1 MSFDYGPTPER
12 AWGATGWDSSAL
24 SRVLGLLGLA
34 AAITAGG
41 AIIGPALGLAGFW
54 ISLVGGFVVLI
65 VLRFARNTSPLNMVL
80 FVVFSALEGVVLGD
94 VLEIYVAQGASLVV
108 FQAAAATAVA
118 ALAAGAVGYF
128 THRDLS
134 RLGGYLFIALIVVV
148 VASLVGLFI
157 QSGVLWTV
165 ISAVSALLFTAFL
178 VFDINRVARAGNLSQ
193 GDAIVMAISVY
204 LDIYNL
210 FLDLLYLLG
219 GRRGSR

>member
-1 MSFDYGPTPER
+1 MPHFIPVSLEYARES
-12 AWGATGWDSSAL
+12 AWDSSAL

-41 AIIGPALGLAGFW
+41 AFVGPALGVVGLW
-54 ISLVGGFVVLI
+54 VSLIGGFVVLI
-65 VLRFARNTSPLNMVL
+65 ALRFARNSSPINMVL
-80 FVVFSALEGVVLGD
+80 FVLFSALEGVVLGD
-94 VLEIYVAQGASLVV
+94 VLEIYIAQGASVII

-118 ALAAGAVGYF
+118 GIAAGAVGYL

-134 RLGGYLFIALIVVV
+134 RLGGFLFIGLVVV
-148 VASLVGLFI
+148 AVASLVGLFV
-157 QSGVLWTV
+157 QSGVLWTA
-165 ISAVSALLFTAFL
+165 ISAVSALLFTGFL
-178 VFDINRVARAGNLSQ
+178 VFDINRVARAGNVSE

-210 FLDLLYLLG
+210 FLDLLYLFG

>member
-1 MSFDYGPTPER
+1 MSVDR
-12 AWGATGWDSSAL
+12 AFSGAGWDSSAL

-41 AIIGPALGLAGFW
+41 AFVGPALGMVGFW
-54 ISLVGGFVVLI
+54 ISLIGGFVVLI
-65 VLRFARNTSPLNMVL
+65 ALRFARNSSPLNMVL

-94 VLEIYVAQGASLVV
+94 VLEIYIAQGASLIV

-118 ALAAGAVGYF
+118 GIAAGAVGYL

-134 RLGGYLFIALIVVV
+134 RLGGYLFIALVVVV
-148 VASLVGLFI
+148 VASIVGLFI

-178 VFDINRVARAGNLSQ
+178 VVDINRVARAGNVSE

-210 FLDLLYLLG
+210 FLDLLYLFG

>member
-1 MSFDYGPTPER
+1 MSFDYAR
-12 AWGATGWDSSAL
+12 ATAWDSSAL

-41 AIIGPALGLAGFW
+41 ALVGPALGVVGLW
-54 ISLVGGFVVLI
+54 VSLIGGFVVLI
-65 VLRFARNTSPLNMVL
+65 ALRFARNSSPINMVL

-94 VLEIYVAQGASLVV
+94 VLETYIAQGASLIV

-118 ALAAGAVGYF
+118 GIAAGAVGYF

-134 RLGGYLFIALIVVV
+134 RLGGFLFIGLVVVV
-148 VASLVGLFI
+148 VASLVGLFV
-157 QSGVLWTV
+157 QSGVLWTA
-165 ISAVSALLFTAFL
+165 ISAVSALLFTGFL
-178 VFDINRVARAGNLSQ
+178 VFDINRVARAGNVSE

-204 LDIYNL
+204 LDVYNL
-210 FLDLLYLLG
+210 FLDLLYLFG

>member
-12 AWGATGWDSSAL
+12 AWGATGWDTSAL

-41 AIIGPALGLAGFW
+41 AIVGPALGPVGFW

-65 VLRFARNTSPLNMVL
+65 VLRFARDASPINMVL

-134 RLGGYLFIALIVVV
+134 RLGGYLFIALVVVV

-157 QSGVLWTV
+157 QSGALWTV

-178 VFDINRVARAGNLSQ
+178 VFDINRVARAGKLSQ

>member
-1 MSFDYGPTPER
+1 MPMSFEYAR
-12 AWGATGWDSSAL
+12 ATAWDSSAL

-41 AIIGPALGLAGFW
+41 ALVGPALGVVGLW
-54 ISLVGGFVVLI
+54 VSLIGGFVVLI
-65 VLRFARNTSPLNMVL
+65 ALRFARNSSPINMVL

-94 VLEIYVAQGASLVV
+94 VLETYIAQGASLIV

-118 ALAAGAVGYF
+118 GIAAGAVGYF

-134 RLGGYLFIALIVVV
+134 RLGGFLFIGLVVVV
-148 VASLVGLFI
+148 VASLVGLFV
-157 QSGVLWTV
+157 QSGVLWTA
-165 ISAVSALLFTAFL
+165 ISAVSALLFTGFL
-178 VFDINRVARAGNLSQ
+178 VFDINRVARAGNVSE

-204 LDIYNL
+204 LDVYNL
-210 FLDLLYLLG
+210 FLDLLYLFG

>member
-1 MSFDYGPTPER
+1 MSFDYGPSPER
-12 AWGATGWDSSAL
+12 TWSATERGTNAL

-41 AIIGPALGLAGFW
+41 AFLGPLLGQTGFW
-54 ISLVGGFVVLI
+54 ISLIGGFVVLL
-65 VLRFARNTSPLNMVL
+65 VLRFARNASPINMVL

-94 VLEIYVAQGASLVV
+94 VLEIYIAQGASLIV

-148 VASLVGLFI
+148 VASIVGLFI

-178 VFDINRVARAGNLSQ
+178 VFDINRVARAGNISE

-210 FLDLLYLLG
+210 FLDLLNLLG

>member
-1 MSFDYGPTPER
+1 MSMSLEYARET
-12 AWGATGWDSSAL
+12 AWDSSAL

-41 AIIGPALGLAGFW
+41 AFVGPALGVVGLW
-54 ISLVGGFVVLI
+54 VSLIGGFVVLI
-65 VLRFARNTSPLNMVL
+65 ALRFARNSSPINMVL
-80 FVVFSALEGVVLGD
+80 FVLFSALEGVVLGD
-94 VLEIYVAQGASLVV
+94 VLEIYIAQGASLIV

-118 ALAAGAVGYF
+118 GITAGAVGYF
-128 THRDLS
+128 TRRDLS
-134 RLGGYLFIALIVVV
+134 RLGGFLFIGLVVVV

-165 ISAVSALLFTAFL
+165 ISAVSALLFTGFL
-178 VFDINRVARAGNLSQ
+178 VFDINRVARAGNVSE

-210 FLDLLYLLG
+210 FLDLLYLFG

>member
-1 MSFDYGPTPER
+1 MSIEYG
-12 AWGATGWDSSAL
+12 GASAWDSSAL

-41 AIIGPALGLAGFW
+41 AFVGPALGVVGLW
-54 ISLVGGFVVLI
+54 ISLIGGFVVLI
-65 VLRFARNTSPLNMVL
+65 ALRFARNASPINMIL
-80 FVVFSALEGVVLGD
+80 FVLFSALEGVVLGD
-94 VLEIYVAQGASLVV
+94 ILEIYIAQGASLIV

-118 ALAAGAVGYF
+118 GIAAGGVGYF

-134 RLGGYLFIALIVVV
+134 RLGGFLFIGLVVVV
-148 VASLVGLFI
+148 VASIVGLFI

-165 ISAVSALLFTAFL
+165 ISAVSALLFTGFL
-178 VFDINRVARAGNLSQ
+178 VFDINRVARAGNVSE

-210 FLDLLYLLG
+210 FLDLLYLFG

>member
-1 MSFDYGPTPER
+1 MPMSFDYAR
-12 AWGATGWDSSAL
+12 ATAWDSSAL

-41 AIIGPALGLAGFW
+41 ALVGPALGVVGLW
-54 ISLVGGFVVLI
+54 VSLIGGFVVLI
-65 VLRFARNTSPLNMVL
+65 ALRFARNSSPINMVL

-94 VLEIYVAQGASLVV
+94 VLETYIAQGASLIV

-118 ALAAGAVGYF
+118 GIAAGAVGYF

-134 RLGGYLFIALIVVV
+134 RLGGFLFIGLVVVV
-148 VASLVGLFI
+148 VASLVGLFV
-157 QSGVLWTV
+157 QSGVLWTA
-165 ISAVSALLFTAFL
+165 ISAVSALLFTGFL
-178 VFDINRVARAGNLSQ
+178 VFDINRVARAGNVSE

-204 LDIYNL
+204 LDVYNL
-210 FLDLLYLLG
+210 FLDLLYLFG

>member
-1 MSFDYGPTPER
+1 MSFDYGPSPER
-12 AWGATGWDSSAL
+12 AWSASGWNTSAL
-24 SRVLGLLGLA
+24 SRVLALLGLA

-41 AIIGPALGLAGFW
+41 AFIGPVLGLAGFW
-54 ISLVGGFVVLI
+54 ISLIGGFVVLI
-65 VLRFARNTSPLNMVL
+65 VLRFARNASPINMVL
-80 FVVFSALEGVVLGD
+80 FVAFSALEGVVLGD
-94 VLEIYVAQGASLVV
+94 VLEIYIAQGASLVV

-118 ALAAGAVGYF
+118 ALAAGAVGYT
-128 THRDLS
+128 THRDLT

-148 VASLVGLFI
+148 VASIVGLFI

-178 VFDINRVARAGNLSQ
+178 VFDINRVARAGNVSE

>member
-1 MSFDYGPTPER
+1 MSFDYGPSPER
-12 AWGATGWDSSAL
+12 TLSAAGWDTSAL

-41 AIIGPALGLAGFW
+41 AFIGPVLGMVGFW
-54 ISLVGGFVVLI
+54 ISIIGGFVVLI
-65 VLRFARNTSPLNMVL
+65 VLRFARNVSPINMVL
-80 FVVFSALEGVVLGD
+80 FIVFSALEGVVLGD
-94 VLEIYVAQGASLVV
+94 VLEIYLAQGASLVV

-118 ALAAGAVGYF
+118 TLAAGGVGYS

-148 VASLVGLFI
+148 VASIVGFFI

-178 VFDINRVARAGNLSQ
+178 VFDINRISRAGKVSE

-219 GRRGSR
+219 GRRGSS

>member
-1 MSFDYGPTPER
+1 MSFDYGPSPER
-12 AWGATGWDSSAL
+12 AWSATGRDTSAL

-41 AIIGPALGLAGFW
+41 AFVGPLFGLAGFW

-65 VLRFARNTSPLNMVL
+65 ALRFARNASPINMVL

-94 VLEIYVAQGASLVV
+94 VLEIYIAQGASLIV

-148 VASLVGLFI
+148 VASIVGLFI

-178 VFDINRVARAGNLSQ
+178 VFDINRVARAGNISE

>member
-1 MSFDYGPTPER
+1 MSFDYGPSPER
-12 AWGATGWDSSAL
+12 AWSATAWDTSAL
-24 SRVLGLLGLA
+24 NRVLGLLGLA

-41 AIIGPALGLAGFW
+41 AFIGPLFGLAGFW

-65 VLRFARNTSPLNMVL
+65 VLRFARDASPINMVL
-80 FVVFSALEGVVLGD
+80 FVAFSALERVVLGD
-94 VLEIYVAQGASLVV
+94 VLEIYIAQGASLIV

-118 ALAAGAVGYF
+118 ALAAGAVGYV

-134 RLGGYLFIALIVVV
+134 RFGGYLFIALIVVV
-148 VASLVGLFI
+148 VASIVGLFI
-157 QSGVLWTV
+157 QSGVLWTA

-178 VFDINRVARAGNLSQ
+178 VFDINRVARAGKISE

-210 FLDLLYLLG
+210 FLDLLYLFG
-219 GRRGSR
+219 GRRGTR

>member
-1 MSFDYGPTPER
+1 
-12 AWGATGWDSSAL
+12 
-24 SRVLGLLGLA
+24 
-34 AAITAGG
+34 
-41 AIIGPALGLAGFW
+41 
-54 ISLVGGFVVLI
+54 
-65 VLRFARNTSPLNMVL
+65 
-80 FVVFSALEGVVLGD
+80 
-94 VLEIYVAQGASLVV
+94 
-108 FQAAAATAVA
+108 
-118 ALAAGAVGYF
+118 VGYV

-134 RLGGYLFIALIVVV
+134 RLGGYLFIALVVVV
-148 VASLVGLFI
+148 VASVVGLFI

-178 VFDINRVARAGNLSQ
+178 VFDINRVARAGKISE

>member
-1 MSFDYGPTPER
+1 MPVSLEYARET
-12 AWGATGWDSSAL
+12 AWDSSAL

-41 AIIGPALGLAGFW
+41 AFVGPALGVVGLW
-54 ISLVGGFVVLI
+54 VSLIGGFVVLI
-65 VLRFARNTSPLNMVL
+65 ALRFARNSSPINMVL
-80 FVVFSALEGVVLGD
+80 FVLFSALEGVVLGD
-94 VLEIYVAQGASLVV
+94 VLEVYIAQGASLIV

-118 ALAAGAVGYF
+118 GIAAGAVGYL

-134 RLGGYLFIALIVVV
+134 RLGGFLFIGLVVVV

-157 QSGVLWTV
+157 QSGVLWTA
-165 ISAVSALLFTAFL
+165 ISAVSALLFTGFL
-178 VFDINRVARAGNLSQ
+178 VFDINRVARAGNVSE

-204 LDIYNL
+204 LDVYNL
-210 FLDLLYLLG
+210 FLDLLYLFG